1 MLVNSISPYG
11 NVSLTGPLYL
21 VSGEKVSYNCTVNGA
36 PDNVHVW
43 MINGIKIANNEQ
55 YTINTIISD
64 LSSFS
69 ELIILSVDAAKNQGT
84 IHCKVS
90 NLGGSGEDE
99 ILVTGQYFNAIIMKK
114 DILSEFKLAL

>member
-1 MLVNSISPYG
+1 MLVNSISPYD
-11 NVSLTGPLYL
+11 NVSLTGPFYL
-21 VSGEKVSYNCTVNGA
+21 VTGEEVSYNCTANGA

-43 MINGIKIANNEQ
+43 MINGIEIANNEQ

-69 ELIILSVDAAKNQGT
+69 ELIILSVDAAKDQGT

-99 ILVTGQYFNAIIMKK
+99 ILVTGI
-114 DILSEFKLAL
+114 